1 MKDFVKKLMDRL
13 SVCLTYAG
21 EDIDDFL
28 WVLEE
33 DEREGRAP
41 ANVEKMREIY
51 RQIKDQYSQDS
62 ETLRRGMDTADALD
76 LAVHMVELYQA
87 MFDYLMA
94 DDPSAGVSADP
105 SAPGVSLDPGGS
117 LGPGDPSGSSRS
129 ADFNAMYELFKKN
142 KDLPS

>member
-1 MKDFVKKLMDRL
+1 MKDFIKKLMDRL

-51 RQIKDQYSQDS
+51 RQIKEQYSLDS
-62 ETLRRGMDTADALD
+62 ETLRLGMDEADALD

-94 DDPSAGVSADP
+94 DDPSAAVPAD
-105 SAPGVSLDPGGS
+105 
-117 LGPGDPSGSSRS
+117 PGDPSGSSRS
-129 ADFNAMYELFKKN
+129 ADFDTMYELFKKN